1 MSQQLRVTRK
11 VDFTGATQI
20 GVGSDGFSV
29 GKGKTYYVDDAG
41 SDGYEG
47 TNPNYPMLT
56 TTAAI
61 AKCASASNGDAV
73 VVMQRSPST
82 VVATET
88 FPINLN
94 KPCLLTGLYSRGLI
108 SDSGFG
114 PGAIDTDCITVGANH
129 CAVENLYL
137 QVYAGGTTGNVIAG
151 PASGARY
158 GFTLRNCWIGLQNT
172 ALYGFHTGDATDFP
186 YLLIEDCLFSCPSA
200 NSMTSAIHLFNAT
213 FSVIRRNLFLHCSS
227 YAVHILGSCGNTS
240 VLDNRFSLSADSA
253 GFAIQCAAGSRYN
266 FFDGDSA
273 ATQDTAT
280 AVTVYTD
287 ASTAG
292 YNKWGNNY
300 AGIVA
305 VLAT

>member
-1 MSQQLRVTRK
+1 MQQLRVTRE
-11 VDFTGATQI
+11 VNFTGATQI
-20 GVGSDGFSV
+20 GVGSNNFSV
-29 GKGKTYYVDDAG
+29 GKGKTYYADDAG

-47 TNPNYPMLT
+47 TNPNYPLLT

-61 AKCASASNGDAV
+61 AKCSSTSNGDAV

-82 VVATET
+82 AVTGET
-88 FPINLN
+88 WPINLD
-94 KPCLLTGLYSRGLI
+94 KPCLLTGLYSRGLV

-114 PGAIDTDCITVGANH
+114 STPTNTDCITVGANF
-129 CAVENLYL
+129 CSVENLYL
-137 QVYAGGTTGNVIAG
+137 QVTTGTTGDVIAG

-158 GFTLRNCWIGLQNT
+158 GFTLRNSWIGLQNT
-172 ALYGFHTGDATDFP
+172 SRYGFHTGAATDFP
-186 YLLIEDCLFSCPSA
+186 YLLIEDCVFSAPNA
-200 NSMTSAIHLFNAT
+200 TNMTSAIRLFNAS

-227 YAVHILGSCGNTS
+227 YAIHVLGSCLNTS
-240 VLDNRFSLSADSA
+240 VLDNRFDLSEDTA

-266 FFDGDSA
+266 FFDGNSA
-273 ATQDTAT
+273 ASQDTAT
-280 AVTVYTD
+280 DPTVFTD